1 MNYLDANIIIY
12 ALSDR
17 TSKGASCRKLIQTQR
32 FATSILSLDEV
43 CHILRKKTPDDALNA
58 VSVFIKSPNLILVPF
73 DSSDI
78 GDFIEFQRRG
88 LKPRDAIH
96 ALSARKAGCS
106 AFYSE
111 DADFDKVGLRR
122 KTPW

>member
-1 MNYLDANIIIY
+1 MNYLDANVIIY
-12 ALSDR
+12 ALSD
-17 TSKGASCRKLIQTQR
+17 TTVKGESSRKLIQSQR
-32 FATSILSLDEV
+32 FCTSILSLDEV
-43 CHILRKKTPDDALNA
+43 CHILRKKSPQTALNA
-58 VSVFIKSPNLILVPF
+58 VSVFINSPNLILVTF

-78 GDFIEFQRRG
+78 GEFIEFQKKG
-88 LKPRDAIH
+88 LEPRDAIH

-111 DADFDKVGLRR
+111 DADFDKVGLHR